1 MPQACW
7 TFSLYSDL
15 EFANVSVF
23 NQGLQGVVEC
33 LKNDPDLP
41 VRVTAG
47 IGLRFVMAN
56 DAGLALFHSFFSGYK
71 K

>member
-1 MPQACW
+1 M
-7 TFSLYSDL
+7 
-15 EFANVSVF
+15 SVF

-56 DAGLALFHSFFSGYK
+56 DAGLALFHSLSFLGTKNNLLTFSSPSLFRQLSL
-71 K
+71 